1 MHFHKSGELIVSRI
15 ILELGTAFLKADYM
29 VQIKKNN
36 FPFVTNMRH
45 TKWSTNIQLRLKHS
59 FNWPYLVAYDYWPT

>member
-1 MHFHKSGELIVSRI
+1 MNPETIYFHKSGELIVSRI

-29 VQIKKNN
+29 VQIYKNS

-45 TKWSTNIQLRLKHS
+45 KMIN
-59 FNWPYLVAYDYWPT
+59 